1 MAIQKKRRVFSALEV
16 AKICGVVNQTVINWI
31 RADHLKAS
39 MTPGGQFRVY
49 PDDLR
54 DFLVANKMRV
64 PDELWELLNNQELV
78 VVEDD
83 HVLNNLMTIQLGRA
97 FPNLKISQAFD
108 GFEAGSL
115 LTACRPKAVVLDLNL
130 PGVDGYEICR
140 RLKTQQDFHDPF
152 VAVVTAGDNPQ
163 AEADSK
169 AAGADAFFLKPVP
182 TEVLIETL
190 KTRFGW

>member
-1 MAIQKKRRVFSALEV
+1 MTIQKKRRVFSALEV

-64 PDELWELLNNQELV
+64 PEELWALLNNEELV

-83 HVLNNLMTIQLGRA
+83 KVLNNLMTVQLGRA
-97 FPNLKISQAFD
+97 FPNLKIRQAFD

-140 RLKTQQDFHDPF
+140 RLKTQEDFHNPF

-163 AEADSK
+163 AEPDSRK
-169 AAGADAFFLKPVP
+169 AGADAFYLKPLRIEILV
-182 TEVLIETL
+182 ETL
-190 KTRFGW
+190 RLRFGW